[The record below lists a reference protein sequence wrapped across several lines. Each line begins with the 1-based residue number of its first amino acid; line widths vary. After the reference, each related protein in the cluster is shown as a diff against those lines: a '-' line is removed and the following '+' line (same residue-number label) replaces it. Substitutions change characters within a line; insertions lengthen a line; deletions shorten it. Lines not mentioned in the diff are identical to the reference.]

1 MNALAK
7 ATKALKT
14 LNPRNG
20 LGIYLESPETNPEGR
35 VIDYDNDFVVIK
47 DKYPKA
53 RYILDLNQSSS
64 NLQD

>member
-7 ATKALKT
+7 ATKTLQT

-35 VIDYDNDFVVIK
+35 VIAYDDDFVVIN

-53 RYILDLNQSSS
+53 R
-64 NLQD
+64 